1 MSNTDQNSADFLVE
15 LGVEELPPKS
25 LSDLSQAFHDSI
37 ATQLQAL
44 NLSFQSVHAYASPRR
59 LAVHVTDLQS
69 AQPDQDVQTLGPAVK
84 AAFDADGNPT
94 PAAMGFAKKQGLEV
108 SELSHID
115 TDKGPRLG
123 YSKVEKGRRAIECL
137 ESIVTRALEQLP
149 VAKRMRWGS
158 GRAEFV
164 RPAHWLL
171 MLYGNSV
178 VEATILGLKASN
190 TTRGHRFHANKDIPI
205 RHPNE
210 YLDVL
215 EQQGSVIA
223 DFQRRK
229 DDIRKQVEACARNLG
244 KGNATAVIEEGLL
257 QEVTALVE
265 WPVALAG
272 KFDEEFLKVPRE
284 ALVSSMAEHQKYF
297 HVLDENGDLL
307 PAFITVANLKS
318 TEPEKIVDG
327 NERVIRPRLADAA
340 FFYEKDLATPFKTY
354 RDRLKPVL
362 FQKQLGTVFEKTERI
377 AHLTTEI
384 APIIDADIDLAR
396 RAGELCK
403 SDLVTEM
410 VLEFPALQGV
420 MGRYYA
426 QQSDEDPLVCD
437 AMQNHYL
444 PKYANDALPAN
455 PVSTAVALAD
465 RLDTLT
471 GIFGIKQTPTG
482 SKDPFGL
489 RRAALAILRILVDG
503 QHSLSLRDLLDLAH
517 QQHHALPVNQTDNV
531 DTLMTFILSRFS
543 AWFSSLNVAS
553 ESYMAVQALSLNN
566 PLDIYRRT
574 LAVDEFAKNSPA
586 APALAAANKRVSN
599 ILSKDHGK
607 LPPVATD
614 TFVST
619 AETELFTALNAIEG
633 SVRPSIEAHNY
644 QAALA
649 ELAHLRGPVD
659 TFFDQVMVMD
669 ENLQL
674 RNNRLA
680 LLTQLRTLFLSIA
693 DISLLPTE
701 KDG

>member
-215 EQQGSVIA
+215 AQQGSVIA

-244 KGNATAVIEEGLL
+244 KDNATAVIEEGLL

-297 HVLDENGDLL
+297 HVLDANGDLL

-318 TEPEKIVDG
+318 TEPEKIVAG
-327 NERVIRPRLADAA
+327 NDRVIRPRLADAA
-340 FFYEKDLATPFKTY
+340 FFYEKDVATPYKTY

-377 AHLTTEI
+377 AHLATDI
-384 APIIDADIDLAR
+384 APIVNADIDLAR

-426 QQSDEDPLVCD
+426 QKSDEDPLVCD

-444 PKYANDALPAN
+444 PKYANDTLPAN

-517 QQHHALPVNQTDNV
+517 QQHNALPVNQTDNV

-607 LPPVATD
+607 LPPVATG

>member
-215 EQQGSVIA
+215 AQQGSVIA

-244 KGNATAVIEEGLL
+244 KDNATAVIEEGLL

-297 HVLDENGDLL
+297 HVLDANGDLL

-377 AHLTTEI
+377 AHLATDI
-384 APIIDADIDLAR
+384 APIVNADIDLAR

-426 QQSDEDPLVCD
+426 QKSDEDPLVCD

-444 PKYANDALPAN
+444 PKYANDTLPAN

-517 QQHHALPVNQTDNV
+517 QQHNALPVNQTDNV

-607 LPPVATD
+607 LPPVATG